1 MITLNHFLIL
11 GALLFCIG
19 LYGALSKRNAISVLM
34 SLELMLN
41 AINLN
46 LVAFAKFTTPGVFT
60 GHVFAIFVIGI
71 AAAEVAIGLA
81 LIVAVYRDRVTT
93 NLDDFNWLKW

>member
-11 GALLFCIG
+11 GALVFSIG
-19 LYGALSKRNAISVLM
+19 LYGVLAKKNAIAVLM
-34 SLELMLN
+34 SIELMLN

-46 LVAFAKFTTPGVFT
+46 LVAFAKYTTPGQFA
-60 GHVFAIFVIGI
+60 GHVFAIFIIGV
-71 AAAEVAIGLA
+71 AAAEIAIGLA
-81 LIVAVYRDRVTT
+81 LVIAVYRDRVTT